1 MSNNSNTLFGEFAPV
16 TPEQWKEKTII
27 DIKGADFDK
36 RMVWKT
42 IDGFSVEPLYWLQ
55 DLNSLSYLDVM
66 PGQFP
71 FTRGTKKTSNEWYI
85 RQAVQVTTPAEAN
98 AKALNI
104 LQKGVS
110 SLAFEIA
117 DGSAWT
123 QNDMSALLKSIE
135 LEAIETCFVV
145 GCGKRHILNL
155 FTAHVASHKFDTSKI
170 HGSINAG
177 YLNSLIVKGAF
188 CCGTQADSEKHV
200 QDLIA
205 AVHALPKFR
214 VIEIDANTVS
224 NAGSTIS
231 QELACALAMGVEY
244 LSAAEAQGLNAGVV
258 APRMKFNFAVS
269 SNYFMEIA
277 KFRAAKMLWA
287 KIVEAYKPECNC
299 EKCECQTEEKTTGC
313 ACCAPQKI
321 CTCAGKINI
330 HAVTSIWNK
339 SLYDPYV
346 NMLRTQTEAMSAV
359 IGGVNSLTVLPF
371 VGKES
376 LTPLAEPSQEFSE
389 RIARNQQSLL
399 KDECHFDKIV
409 DPSAGSYYIETL
421 TDKIAE
427 SAWTIFL
434 GIQEK
439 GGFAEA
445 FKAGFIQSQIE
456 KSASTH
462 NKNVATRRENL
473 LGVNQ
478 FPNFNEVITA
488 DVCECAFKPVNKKA
502 DNAIAEPLHVYRG
515 AQAFELMRYNTD
527 TFAKTKGRPKV
538 FMLTIGNLT
547 FRKARAQFAC
557 NFFACAGFEVI
568 DNNGFATIDE
578 GVKAAKESGAQI
590 VVICSSDDEYAE
602 VALPIFE
609 KLQDKIVVVAGAPA
623 CSEELAAKGLKNF
636 ISVKSNVLE
645 TLQQYQSMLGI

>member
-1 MSNNSNTLFGEFAPV
+1 MSNNSSTLFGEFAPV
-16 TPEQWKEKTII
+16 TAEQWKEKTII
-27 DIKGADFDK
+27 DIKGADFEK

-42 IDGFSVEPLYWLQ
+42 IDGFSVEPLYRLE
-55 DLNSLSYLDVM
+55 DLAPISYLDVM

-71 FTRGTKKTSNEWYI
+71 FTRGTKKTNNEWFI
-85 RQAVQVTTPAEAN
+85 RQGIKVTNAAEAN
-98 AKALNI
+98 AKALEI

-117 DGSAWT
+117 DASAWT
-123 QNDMSALLKSIE
+123 AADVAALLKSIE

-145 GCGKRHILNL
+145 GCGKRHLLNL
-155 FTAHVASHKFDTSKI
+155 FVAYVTERQFNPSEI
-170 HGSINAG
+170 QGSINAG
-177 YLNSLIVKGAF
+177 YLNDFIVKGAF
-188 CCGTQADSEKHV
+188 CCNSQECCEKHV
-200 QDLIA
+200 PELLA
-205 AVHALPKFR
+205 AAQALPKFR
-214 VIEIDANTVS
+214 VIEVDAHTVS

-244 LSAAEAQGLNAGVV
+244 LSAANAQGINAGVI

-287 KIVEAYKPECNC
+287 KIVEAYKPECTCENC
-299 EKCECQTEEKTTGC
+299 ECAPQQTTGC
-313 ACCAPQKI
+313 TCCSTNV
-321 CTCAGKINI
+321 CTCAGKMNI
-330 HAVTSIWNK
+330 HAVTSVWNK
-339 SLYDPYV
+339 TLYDPYV

-371 VGKES
+371 VGNQS
-376 LTPLAEPSQEFSE
+376 LTPLAEPAQEFSE

-421 TDKIAE
+421 TDKIAD
-427 SAWTIFL
+427 SAWAIFL
-434 GIQEK
+434 EIQDK
-439 GGFAEA
+439 GGFVEA
-445 FKAGFIQSQIE
+445 FKAGFIQAQIE
-456 KSASTH
+456 KSAATR
-462 NKNVATRRENL
+462 NKNIATRRENL

-478 FPNFNEVITA
+478 FPNFNEMITE
-488 DVCECAFKPVNKKA
+488 DVSECAFKAVNKKTEG
-502 DNAIAEPLHVYRG
+502 AIAEPLHIYRG
-515 AQAFELMRYNTD
+515 AQAFELLRYNTD
-527 TFAKTKGRPKV
+527 AYAKSNGRPKA

-568 DNNGFATIDE
+568 DNNGFASIDE

-609 KLQDKIVVVAGAPA
+609 QLQEKIVVVAGAPA
-623 CSEELAAKGLKNF
+623 CSEELIAKGLKNF